1 MLYWIGYLYVFFD
14 KLVGVYKVRPTSQQ
28 TCRFKLTFSCKYISR
43 QMVAQIWAFYH
54 LTERLCVYKRLVGGQ
69 RELFD
74 LSLRHIA
81 STICYRYHFWTI
93 RCCCIFH
100 VQNNVA
106 KWMLLYATL
115 YPFKIGMNRH
125 FLASSTYDMLSC
137 CLATFTLPKGLSH
150 FQQLQTIYLCC
161 CLLLHTTLSFTSVF
175 LDDDA
180 AQPYGQQS
188 IQCQNVG

>member
-69 RELFD
+69 RELFEFEAHCFNNMLQISFLD
-74 LSLRHIA
+74 Q
-81 STICYRYHFWTI
+81 WTI
-93 RCCCIFH
+93 RCCKIIY
-100 VQNNVA
+100 VQNNIA
-106 KWMLLYATL
+106 KWVLLYATL

-125 FLASSTYDMLSC
+125 FLASSAYDISSC
-137 CLATFTLPKGLSH
+137 CLATFTLP
-150 FQQLQTIYLCC
+150 
-161 CLLLHTTLSFTSVF
+161 
-175 LDDDA
+175 
-180 AQPYGQQS
+180 
-188 IQCQNVG
+188 